1 MDYSVRD
8 SSIIPDNYSTQAYND
23 KDNSIRVGIVREE
36 RMLKDDETRYIVEV
50 SMDGRQVP
58 VSCTLM
64 TRWGGVYNFEEY
76 RVRPWGKIKTPVMAP
91 GTAGKYT
98 YRSGDTVVVAFLNG
112 NSREGVI
119 LGGLR
124 HPGRD
129 EETTEGNIEYLS
141 RFNGLETQIRTD
153 GSYKVLFKGAPINE
167 TLLDIPLGAPIMSPV
182 YNPLTS
188 GSYFGFSSNGSFVV
202 TDSKQFIKIDKN
214 IASGAI
220 IIKSGKNTLELG
232 GNIAIGTTTIQTDNI
247 VMEATMNASM
257 KANLDMN
264 FQSTKSISMK
274 ALQVAIGNDQIELV
288 DGLVQL
294 IDALGGLVVTSPVGT
309 CTPLM
314 AAPTWASAVV
324 PLKIKLSILKG
335 SLADAPTAEFS
346 GDDEIDIGDDIGS

>member
-8 SSIIPDNYSTQAYND
+8 SSLIPDSYSTQAYND

-36 RMLKDDETRYIVEV
+36 RMLEDDETRYVVEV
-50 SMDGRQVP
+50 YMDGRQVP

-91 GTAGKYT
+91 GTAGKYS
-98 YRSGDTVVVAFLNG
+98 YRSGDTVVVAFING

-124 HPGRD
+124 HPGRT

-153 GSYKVLFKGAPINE
+153 GSYKVLFKGAPVNE
-167 TLLDIPLGAPIMSPV
+167 ALLDVPLGTPIMDPI
-182 YNPLTS
+182 YNPLSS

-220 IIKSGKNTLELG
+220 IITSGKNTLELG
-232 GNIAIGTTTIQTDNI
+232 GNVAIGTTALKTDNI
-247 VMEATMNASM
+247 VLEAAMNASI
-257 KANLDMN
+257 KATLDMN
-264 FQSTKSISMK
+264 FQSTKSISLK

-288 DGLVQL
+288 DGLIQL
-294 IDALGGLVVTSPVGT
+294 IDALGKVVVTSPVGT

-314 AAPTWASAVV
+314 AAPDWASGVI
-324 PLKIKLSILKG
+324 PLKVKLSALKG
-335 SLADAPTAEFS
+335 SLADAPAAEFG
-346 GDDEIDIGDDIGS
+346 GDPEIDIGEDIGS